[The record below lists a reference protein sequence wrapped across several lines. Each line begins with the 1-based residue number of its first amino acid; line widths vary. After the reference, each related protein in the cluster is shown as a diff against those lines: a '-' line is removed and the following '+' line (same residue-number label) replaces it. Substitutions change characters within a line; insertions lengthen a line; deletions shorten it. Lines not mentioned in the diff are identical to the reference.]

1 MIDWMNEWM
10 TERNGMEWNVMKK
23 WHEMSEWM
31 NEWMNDMND
40 MNDMDDME
48 WNECI
53 NQRMNAWNTDWMNDW
68 HN

>member
-1 MIDWMNEWM
+1 
-10 TERNGMEWNVMKK
+10 MK
-23 WHEMSEWM
+23 WV